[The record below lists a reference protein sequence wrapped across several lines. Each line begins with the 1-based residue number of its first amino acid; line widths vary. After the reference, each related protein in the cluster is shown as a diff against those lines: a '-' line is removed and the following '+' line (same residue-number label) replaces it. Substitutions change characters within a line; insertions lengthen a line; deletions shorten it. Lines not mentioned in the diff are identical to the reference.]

1 MKQQRLEQLADGI
14 FAIVMTLLV
23 LEIKLPA
30 DLNVLSTDP
39 EIARSLLTLTNPLL
53 SYLLAFTV
61 LFSYWRSH
69 HFITSVFAHN
79 VDTRFININ
88 AVFLFIV
95 ALLPFTSHLL
105 GLYSHS
111 ILVIDIFAIHIILL
125 ALATL
130 WMRTYAKNSHNI
142 ENSHVTKKEHRHAQ
156 ARIMFPIVS
165 ALIAMAVAP
174 LNTTVAL
181 AIFTIGVF
189 FNISSRSTKI
199 LYHTFGFFIP
209 KWKE

>member
-1 MKQQRLEQLADGI
+1 MKQHRLEQLADGI

-23 LEIKLPA
+23 FEIKLPIE
-30 DLNVLSTDP
+30 LTSLSTDP
-39 EIARSLLTLTNPLL
+39 EIARSFIGLVNPLL
-53 SYLLAFTV
+53 SYLLAFTI
-61 LFSYWRSH
+61 LFSYWKSH

-79 VDTRFININ
+79 VDARFTNIN
-88 AVFLFIV
+88 ALFLFIV
-95 ALLPFTSHLL
+95 ALLPFSSHLL

-111 ILVIDIFAIHIILL
+111 VLVIDIFAIHIILL
-125 ALATL
+125 ALTTL
-130 WMRTYAKNSHNI
+130 WMRIYAKDSDNI
-142 ENSHVTKKEHRHAQ
+142 ENAHATKKEHRHAY
-156 ARIMFPIVS
+156 ARIIFPIFS

-174 LNTTVAL
+174 MNTTLAL
-181 AIFTIGVF
+181 AVFTIGIF